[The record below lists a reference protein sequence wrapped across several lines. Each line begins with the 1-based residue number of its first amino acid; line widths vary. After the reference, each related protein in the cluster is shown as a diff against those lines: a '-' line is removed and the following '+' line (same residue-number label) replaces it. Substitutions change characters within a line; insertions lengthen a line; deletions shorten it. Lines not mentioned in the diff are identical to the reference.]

1 MGRAK
6 VKRLIHGGP
15 AGAVI
20 DSVASFSIVAAECVD
35 VAGTD
40 NWAGR
45 LLILIGRAPGG
56 GSAPFASFRIS
67 AFDNTTGTFT
77 LLDDP
82 SAIAL
87 PGDIFA
93 ISFAAYDNSAT
104 ATVLTDVGISNG
116 TNPTPHTGETVNDP
130 NRVGNY
136 VRSIKGLGRG
146 NVAKIVSNTATSY
159 TLDRP
164 FRIDATT
171 VWIVETAAWALS
183 VDLTLD
189 NSDPAQSTLL
199 QLPINNYP
207 NLPVLIALVTVDQN
221 GDESDEV
228 NAPLRM
234 LWISGAGGTYNVTGA
249 VTQSPFH
256 TGGTL
261 IFTGSGSNSLAALSP
276 QTIPNGEL
284 TVRNAGSGA
293 VPITLPGGFTFQDT
307 GTATMSLA
315 ANSTVRLKFPAS
327 GTVVIPIGSGG
338 TVAQI
343 ITPILTGSSTLITT
357 TAPTVDG
364 QQLFVRLIQATGGNN
379 AIGRASCR

>member
-1 MGRAK
+1 
-6 VKRLIHGGP
+6 
-15 AGAVI
+15 
-20 DSVASFSIVAAECVD
+20 
-35 VAGTD
+35 
-40 NWAGR
+40 
-45 LLILIGRAPGG
+45 
-56 GSAPFASFRIS
+56 
-67 AFDNTTGTFT
+67 
-77 LLDDP
+77 
-82 SAIAL
+82 
-87 PGDIFA
+87 
-93 ISFAAYDNSAT
+93 
-104 ATVLTDVGISNG
+104 
-116 TNPTPHTGETVNDP
+116 
-130 NRVGNY
+130 
-136 VRSIKGLGRG
+136 
-146 NVAKIVSNTATSY
+146 
-159 TLDRP
+159 
-164 FRIDATT
+164 
-171 VWIVETAAWALS
+171 
-183 VDLTLD
+183 
-189 NSDPAQSTLL
+189 
-199 QLPINNYP
+199 
-207 NLPVLIALVTVDQN
+207 
-221 GDESDEV
+221 
-228 NAPLRM
+228 M

-379 AIGRASCR
+379 VTWDTIFDSNTPTAILTELGGKATFQFVGSGGIWEYVNSATF